1 MKFLFA
7 SDVHGSVF
15 DMNLLAERISEEK
28 PDKAIF
34 LGDFCGRSEGKLF
47 RKAVEKITAPI
58 LYVDGNCDDDETLSK
73 YGLESMGF
81 EHVDYAFGRRIYCTH
96 GHIKNRFCPPDYLT
110 DGDLFCYGHLH
121 TPFIEKQNGIWFI
134 NCGSMARP
142 RGGAQKTYAVVE
154 DGVARIKEGEFG
166 ETLVEVTL

>member
-15 DMNLLAERISEEK
+15 DMNLLAERIAEEK

-47 RKAVEKITAPI
+47 RKAVEKIAAPI
-58 LYVDGNCDDDETLSK
+58 IYVDGNCDDDATLAR
-73 YGLESMGF
+73 YGFSSGGI

-96 GHIKNRFCPPDYLT
+96 GHIRNRFRVPDYLT
-110 DGDLFCYGHLH
+110 EGDVFCYGHLH
-121 TPFIEKQNGIWFI
+121 TPFIEKQDGIWFV

-142 RGGAQKTYAVVE
+142 RGGREKTYAVIE
-154 DGVARIKEGEFG
+154 DGVARIKEGEYG
-166 ETLVEVTL
+166 ETLLEVTL